1 MTILRRI
8 LPRSWFI
15 DIDYDRTEDIE
26 FRDDYDPSEPR
37 VPKGAPGGGEWTSGG
52 GGGGGGAKV
61 VGAGPVPQLTKYAG
75 PAGKKMQQALI
86 EHIQAG
92 MAANDPK
99 ELAEQIKAESAK
111 YKSSNVAGYLN
122 QLLAHLAKHHGL
134 PPTAYGKAVKKVE
147 GEANDPPDTPPPS
160 DEDMQK
166 MAAAM
171 PAAEP
176 AGAMPGEPPAGA
188 AHPSVATI
196 KDITQNAKW
205 SNEEKLAWV
214 EALAGDIPDSDTA
227 SKQYANEQITALK
240 SGASAP
246 AAGAKLPWV
255 EPAAAAT
262 PAAATPAAATPA
274 PAPSGALI
282 GLQEPVTNS
291 QIKVANIANHPTMPT
306 AEKLEKINAMVGN
319 YGHPPNVE
327 YAEHAISLLEDQQT
341 KEKGA
346 APTGQ
351 PKEAEPTGPEP
362 QTQLQKYLVAAAQ
375 ETAGGSAAKL
385 KAMQKLIDLY
395 DLKADNASFK
405 FAQQWANSLY
415 GGAGGKLVESGTLP
429 IEEAPAEEAPTVA
442 PGIESKLATPSAFKP
457 NQGEMWGFAADPNLS
472 HEAKLAQI
480 KHTIGQIFPPDD
492 KDYGAK
498 LLGQLESEQHALE
511 VNLPQPPAG
520 PGNAIKSM
528 IYEIGYDPKLS
539 HNDKLD
545 KLNNEI
551 QMASAESDKDYAK
564 SLIAHL
570 TGETPPEPSAAPVD
584 LNKALSP
591 QEHEQLKH
599 DLPVPGGTQS
609 EQDLWET
616 AAMSGWTAAKKIKQL
631 EADMGT
637 NGIAQL
643 GKSPISA
650 QINAYAKTLV
660 EHLKQWTPSAAT
672 SAAPAAAT
680 PAATS
685 APMPSPPVH
694 VVNNPVVNNMI
705 GLAKGGYTSAANLQ
719 SYLNN
724 ATVLGDIG
732 ENTDPHNYAKEL
744 IAWKQAKEGGGGTQA
759 APASLP
765 PPPGGSITAT
775 AYQLATSTPDPANNL
790 SKLQQYHQAKLANGT
805 VNPGSLGDIY
815 MTTLTKMLGGAP
827 PTSAPKEKQQ
837 PPPTVNDPK
846 PGSQTQN
853 KMWTIAVDNPSGP
866 GGKTNTE
873 KIDAIKQ
880 VLAQSSGGAGG
891 AAETYA
897 NHLITALGGKPTTV
911 SEAQAA
917 QPKPTPYSSTSSYSG
932 STYSTPSAPAS
943 PPKSYQSEINST
955 QYAKYKK
962 NSPKPNPEEKSAVYA
977 YTNGSYT
984 EMNDALRKGYGL
996 TPSLI
1001 KTIKDA
1007 QSFLARAKFPE
1018 DATLTRKISGDYAKE
1033 LLGHLTKGAIFVD
1046 QGFASADHWSGDL
1059 TIKIKIKKGQ
1069 KAAAV
1074 GHLSAHP
1081 SEKEIIIQKGSH
1093 FRVLDFS
1100 PSDKHITVELLDD
1113 NDPDIVI

>member
-8 LPRSWFI
+8 LPRSWFD

-37 VPKGAPGGGEWTSGG
+37 VPKGAPGGGEWTSG

-227 SKQYANEQITALK
+227 SKQYANEQIAALK

-255 EPAAAAT
+255 EPAT
-262 PAAATPAAATPA
+262 AATPAAATPA

-291 QIKVANIANHPTMPT
+291 QIKVANIANHPTMST

-327 YAEHAISLLEDQQT
+327 YAEHAISLLEDQQA

-351 PKEAEPTGPEP
+351 PKEAEPTGPDP
-362 QTQLQKYLVAAAQ
+362 QTKLQKLLVEAAQ
-375 ETAGGSAAKL
+375 EASGGSAAKL
-385 KAMQKLIDLY
+385 KAMQKLIDLF

-415 GGAGGKLVESGTLP
+415 GGAGGKLVESGTMLA
-429 IEEAPAEEAPTVA
+429 EEAPTEEAPTVA

-759 APASLP
+759 APA
-765 PPPGGSITAT
+765 
-775 AYQLATSTPDPANNL
+775 
-790 SKLQQYHQAKLANGT
+790 
-805 VNPGSLGDIY
+805 
-815 MTTLTKMLGGAP
+815 

-911 SEAQAA
+911 AEAQAA

-943 PPKSYQSEINST
+943 PPKSYQSEIGST

-962 NSPKPNPEEKSAVYA
+962 NAPKPNPEEKSAVYA

-1100 PSDKHITVELLDD
+1100 PTDKHITVELLDD

>member
-227 SKQYANEQITALK
+227 SKQYANEQIAALK

-255 EPAAAAT
+255 EPA
-262 PAAATPAAATPA
+262 AAATPAAATPA

-319 YGHPPNVE
+319 YGHPPNIE

-346 APTGQ
+346 AATYQ
-351 PKEAEPTGPEP
+351 PKEAEPTGPDP
-362 QTQLQKYLVAAAQ
+362 QTQLQKYIVAAAQ
-375 ETAGGSAAKL
+375 KTSGGSAAKFA
-385 KAMQKLIDLY
+385 AMQKLVDLY

-415 GGAGGKLVESGTLP
+415 GGAGDKLVESGAATMNAPVASDPTGEGPPLPPTTLKSQSAHVTAMQKIGQNP
-429 IEEAPAEEAPTVA
+429 EKTQQEKIDQIQFIASGFPPNSTTGKYAEAWVAYLNAAGAAPAEEAPTEEAPTVA

-457 NQGEMWGFAADPNLS
+457 NQGEMWGYAADPNLS

-498 LLGQLESEQHALE
+498 LLGQLQAEQHALE

-685 APMPSPPVH
+685 AP
-694 VVNNPVVNNMI
+694 
-705 GLAKGGYTSAANLQ
+705 
-719 SYLNN
+719 
-724 ATVLGDIG
+724 
-732 ENTDPHNYAKEL
+732 
-744 IAWKQAKEGGGGTQA
+744 
-759 APASLP
+759 
-765 PPPGGSITAT
+765 
-775 AYQLATSTPDPANNL
+775 
-790 SKLQQYHQAKLANGT
+790 
-805 VNPGSLGDIY
+805 
-815 MTTLTKMLGGAP
+815 
-827 PTSAPKEKQQ
+827 KEKQQ

-911 SEAQAA
+911 AEAQAA

-1100 PSDKHITVELLDD
+1100 PTDKHITVELLDD